1 MKRITGQNVW
11 IIPIFLFAFLV
22 MVSTAVSAGVNRGF
36 VHGIIV
42 NVDGDDYYLAGAPDG
57 PGGATDIPGH
67 YWVIAGPRQMVAK
80 HYNTGP
86 FGAVQWWSSDAPDG
100 ELLYVVHGIIDMW
113 TEEKA
118 ALYAS
123 RGYVHYHE
131 LERVSDGTLHPNK
144 VLWLKHVARKH
155 FTLDGGPA
163 PQFAHVVSP
172 GVDYE
177 FIPNGSE
184 PYIP

>member
-11 IIPIFLFAFLV
+11 IISIFFFGFLV
-22 MVSTAVSAGVNRGF
+22 MVSTDISAGVNRGF

-42 NVDGDDYYLAGAPDG
+42 NVDGEDYYLAGAPDG

-67 YWVIAGPRQMVAK
+67 YWVIAGPRQMVAR
-80 HYNTGP
+80 
-86 FGAVQWWSSDAPDG
+86 SSDAPDG

-163 PQFAHVVSP
+163 PQFAHDVSP

-177 FIPNGSE
+177 FVPNGSD
-184 PYIP
+184 PYLP